1 MSKELKNPLE
11 EHAKKPQYYN
21 DFLEY
26 LGIDPKDFEDEFELE
41 MDDAS
46 K

>member
-1 MSKELKNPLE
+1 MTKELENPIQEL
-11 EHAKKPQYYN
+11 AKKPQYYN

-26 LGIDPKDFEDEFELE
+26 LGIDPKDFEDEFEVE
-41 MDDAS
+41 IDDAS